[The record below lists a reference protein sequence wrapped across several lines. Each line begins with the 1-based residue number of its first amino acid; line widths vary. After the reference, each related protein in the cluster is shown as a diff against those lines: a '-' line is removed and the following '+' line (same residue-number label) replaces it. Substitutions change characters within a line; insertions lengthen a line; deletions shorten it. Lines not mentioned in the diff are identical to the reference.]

1 MDKQTGHE
9 IAVIALT
16 SLAAI
21 PVVSSLGFVIVA
33 RLVDL
38 VIEVLR

>member
-1 MDKQTGHE
+1 MDKQTKHE

-21 PVVSSLGFVIVA
+21 PVIGSLGFVIVTG
-33 RLVDL
+33 LL
-38 VIEVLR
+38 TW